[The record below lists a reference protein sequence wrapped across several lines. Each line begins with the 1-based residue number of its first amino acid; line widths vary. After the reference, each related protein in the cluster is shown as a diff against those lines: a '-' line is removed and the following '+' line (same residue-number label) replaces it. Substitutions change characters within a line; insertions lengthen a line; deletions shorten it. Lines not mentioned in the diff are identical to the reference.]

1 MKVVL
6 TRLNE
11 GSVLEINICL
21 LMDIYNY
28 SSTKYCCPKGNWEA
42 YLYKIKK
49 YEKIMNIIKINY
61 IINIS
66 KMINLM
72 SIYEIISIRSI
83 FRIYRILNILE
94 ILYRSRRSGDPHLLN
109 SFGLID

>member
-1 MKVVL
+1 MKVQFLRQIFVYL
-6 TRLNE
+6 W
-11 GSVLEINICL
+11 
-21 LMDIYNY
+21 IYNY
-28 SSTKYCCPKGNWEA
+28 SSTKYCCSKGNWEA

-61 IINIS
+61 IMNIS

-83 FRIYRILNILE
+83 LRIYRILNILE
-94 ILYRSRRSGDPHLLN
+94 ILYRSWRSGDPHLLN